1 MALAPTVRLALIRE
15 IYDLFFENIES
26 FEEEDKIGPDLAY
39 LLGAISRD
47 THCEWPNNR
56 PFVKFLREHCDS
68 DHAVWQFITQTTAER
83 PHCHL
88 SIDASVEKE

>member
-15 IYDLFFENIES
+15 IYDLFFENVES

-39 LLGAISRD
+39 LLGAISKD
-47 THCEWPNNR
+47 TQCEWPSNR
-56 PFVKFLREHCDS
+56 PLVKFLRAHCSS
-68 DHAVWQFITQTTAER
+68 DHAVWPFIGQTAPEC

-88 SIDASVEKE
+88 SMDDPVEEE